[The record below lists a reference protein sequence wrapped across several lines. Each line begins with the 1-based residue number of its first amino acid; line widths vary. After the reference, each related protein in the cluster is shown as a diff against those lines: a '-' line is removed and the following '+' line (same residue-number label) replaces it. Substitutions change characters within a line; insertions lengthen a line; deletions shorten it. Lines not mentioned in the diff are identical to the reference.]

1 MQVYMI
7 RKITFLTLFLWLMTV
22 TFPVIAQ
29 QKTDTT
35 YTFRFVPQKDM
46 FYVPW
51 NGNDTELAR
60 LLECIENSK
69 ATIFDGKLPLLVD
82 GYCNSL
88 GGEAENLATAKIRAN
103 RVKSELITRA
113 KIKEENFITH
123 NHATGGD
130 FVIVRLTVPAKET
143 AAMEAEARRRAEA
156 ERLETETR
164 AEQERRAEE
173 QRKAEEARLAA
184 EPTVA
189 GRRER
194 QKAEAEKDALQNALA
209 GTLSDIKITNDYH
222 LSLRANLLRWATLT
236 PDLGV
241 EWRICPSWGIAVN
254 GSWTSWTWSDK
265 DRRYALWEV
274 APEIR
279 YYMGEKKAWYL
290 GAMFKAG
297 QFNYKLSETG
307 KQGDL
312 MGGGITAGY
321 QLRLNKALTLD
332 FNLGLGYLNADF
344 EKYEVIDGVRV
355 RRGNETK
362 DWWGPINAGVT
373 LVWKLF

>member
-1 MQVYMI
+1 MS

-35 YTFRFVPQKDM
+35 YTFRFVSQKDM

-69 ATIFDGKLPLLVD
+69 ATILDGKLPLLVD

-189 GRRER
+189 GQRER

-236 PDLGV
+236 PDLGL

-297 QFNYKLSETG
+297 QFNYKISETG

>member
-1 MQVYMI
+1 MSKRI
-7 RKITFLTLFLWLMTV
+7 LFFILFSWLASAA
-22 TFPVIAQ
+22 FPAFAQ
-29 QKTDTT
+29 QKTDTV

-60 LLECIENSK
+60 LLECIENNK
-69 ATIFDGKLPLLVD
+69 TTILDGKLPLLVD

-88 GGEAENLATAKIRAN
+88 GSEAEDLATAKIRAN

-113 KIKEENFITH
+113 EIKEENFITR

-130 FVIVRLTVPAKET
+130 FVTVRLTVPVKET
-143 AAMEAEARRRAEA
+143 AATDAEARRKAET
-156 ERLETETR
+156 ERLEAEKR
-164 AEQERRAEE
+164 AEQERLAEE

-184 EPTVA
+184 E
-189 GRRER
+189 
-194 QKAEAEKDALQNALA
+194 KAEAEKTAQQNTLA
-209 GTLSDIKITNDYH
+209 DTPSETKITTDYH

-236 PDLGV
+236 PDLGL

-254 GSWTSWTWSDK
+254 GSWTSWSWRDK

-274 APEIR
+274 APEVR

-321 QLRLNKALTLD
+321 QLRLNKALDLD

-362 DWWGPINAGVT
+362 DWCGPINAGVT

>member
-1 MQVYMI
+1 MS

-29 QKTDTT
+29 QKADTT
-35 YTFRFVPQKDM
+35 CIFRFVPQKDM

-51 NGNDTELAR
+51 KGNDTELAR
-60 LLECIENSK
+60 LLEYIENNK
-69 ATIFDGKLPLLVD
+69 ATILDGKLPLLVD
-82 GYCNSL
+82 GYCKSQ
-88 GGEAENLATAKIRAN
+88 GSKAENLATAKIRAN
-103 RVKSELITRA
+103 RVKSELIIRA

-123 NHATGGD
+123 NHATEGD
-130 FVIVRLTVPAKET
+130 FVTVRLTVPVKET
-143 AAMEAEARRRAEA
+143 AVTDAEA
-156 ERLETETR
+156 
-164 AEQERRAEE
+164 
-173 QRKAEEARLAA
+173 EARLAA

-194 QKAEAEKDALQNALA
+194 QKAEAEKTAQQN
-209 GTLSDIKITNDYH
+209 TLTDTPSETKITNDHH

-236 PDLGV
+236 PDLGL

-254 GSWTSWTWSDK
+254 GSWTSWSWSDK

-274 APEIR
+274 APEVR

-290 GAMFKAG
+290 GAMFKTG

-321 QLRLNKALTLD
+321 QLRLNKALDLD
-332 FNLGLGYLNADF
+332 FNLGLGYLNVDF

-362 DWWGPINAGVT
+362 DWYGPINAGVT

>member
-1 MQVYMI
+1 MS

-123 NHATGGD
+123 NHATEGD
-130 FVIVRLTVPAKET
+130 FVTVRLTVPVKET
-143 AAMEAEARRRAEA
+143 AVTDAEAEARRKAEA
-156 ERLETETR
+156 ERLETEKR
-164 AEQERRAEE
+164 AEQERLAEE

-184 EPTVA
+184 E
-189 GRRER
+189 
-194 QKAEAEKDALQNALA
+194 KAEAEKTAQQNTLA
-209 GTLSDIKITNDYH
+209 DTPSETKITNDHH

-236 PDLGV
+236 PDLGL

-254 GSWTSWTWSDK
+254 GSWTSWSWSDK
-265 DRRYALWEV
+265 DHRYALWEV
-274 APEIR
+274 APEVR

-355 RRGNETK
+355 RCGNETK
-362 DWWGPINAGVT
+362 NWCGPINAGVT

>member
-1 MQVYMI
+1 MSRRI
-7 RKITFLTLFLWLMTV
+7 HFLTLFLWLMTA
-22 TFPVIAQ
+22 TIPVIAQ
-29 QKTDTT
+29 QKADTT

-60 LLECIENSK
+60 LLGCIENYK
-69 ATIFDGKLPLLVD
+69 ATILDGKLPLLVD

-88 GGEAENLATAKIRAN
+88 GSEARNLATAKTRAN

-123 NHATGGD
+123 NHATEGD

-143 AAMEAEARRRAEA
+143 AAMDAEAEARRRAEA
-156 ERLETETR
+156 ERLETEKR

-194 QKAEAEKDALQNALA
+194 QKAEAEKAAQQN
-209 GTLSDIKITNDYH
+209 TLTYTPSETKITNDYH
-222 LSLRANLLRWATLT
+222 LSLRANLFRWATLT
-236 PDLGV
+236 PDLGL
-241 EWRICPSWGIAVN
+241 EWRICPSCGIAVN
-254 GSWTSWTWSDK
+254 GSWTSWSWSDK

-321 QLRLNKALTLD
+321 QLRLNKALALD

-362 DWWGPINAGVT
+362 DWYGPINAGVT

>member
-1 MQVYMI
+1 MS

-35 YTFRFVPQKDM
+35 YTFRFIPQKDM

-60 LLECIENSK
+60 LLECIENNK
-69 ATIFDGKLPLLVD
+69 TTILDGKLPLLVD

-88 GGEAENLATAKIRAN
+88 GSEAENLATAKIRAN

-143 AAMEAEARRRAEA
+143 AAMDAEARRRAEA
-156 ERLETETR
+156 EHLETGTR

-184 EPTVA
+184 E
-189 GRRER
+189 
-194 QKAEAEKDALQNALA
+194 KAEAEKAAQQNTLA
-209 GTLSDIKITNDYH
+209 DTPSETKTPTDYH
-222 LSLRANLLRWATLT
+222 FSLRANLLRWTTLT
-236 PDLGV
+236 PDLGL

-254 GSWTSWTWSDK
+254 GSWTSWSWSDK

-274 APEIR
+274 APEVR

-321 QLRLNKALTLD
+321 HLRLNKALDLD

-344 EKYEVIDGVRV
+344 EKYEVIDDVRV

>member
-1 MQVYMI
+1 MS

-29 QKTDTT
+29 QKADTT
-35 YTFRFVPQKDM
+35 CIFRFVPQKDM

-60 LLECIENSK
+60 LLEYIENNK
-69 ATIFDGKLPLLVD
+69 ATILDGKLPLLVD
-82 GYCNSL
+82 GYCKSQ
-88 GGEAENLATAKIRAN
+88 GSKAENLATAKIRAN
-103 RVKSELITRA
+103 RVKSELIIRA

-123 NHATGGD
+123 NHATEGD
-130 FVIVRLTVPAKET
+130 FVTVRLTVPVKET
-143 AAMEAEARRRAEA
+143 AVTDAEA
-156 ERLETETR
+156 
-164 AEQERRAEE
+164 
-173 QRKAEEARLAA
+173 EARLAA

-194 QKAEAEKDALQNALA
+194 QKAEAAAQQNTLA
-209 GTLSDIKITNDYH
+209 DTPSETKITTDYH

-236 PDLGV
+236 PDLGL

-254 GSWTSWTWSDK
+254 GSWTSLSWSDK

-274 APEIR
+274 TPEVR
-279 YYMGEKKAWYL
+279 YYMGEKKIWYL
-290 GAMFKAG
+290 GAMFKTG

-332 FNLGLGYLNADF
+332 FNLGLGYLNVDF

-355 RRGNETK
+355 RRSNETK
-362 DWWGPINAGVT
+362 DWYGPINAGVT

>member
-1 MQVYMI
+1 MS
-7 RKITFLTLFLWLMTV
+7 RKITFLTLFLLLMTV

-60 LLECIENSK
+60 LLECIENNK
-69 ATIFDGKLPLLVD
+69 ATILDGKMPLLVD

-88 GGEAENLATAKIRAN
+88 GGEAKNLATAKIRAN

-143 AAMEAEARRRAEA
+143 AAMDAEAEARRRAEA

-164 AEQERRAEE
+164 AEE

-184 EPTVA
+184 E
-189 GRRER
+189 
-194 QKAEAEKDALQNALA
+194 KAEAEKTAQQNTLA
-209 GTLSDIKITNDYH
+209 DTPSETKITTDYH

-236 PDLGV
+236 PDLGL

-254 GSWTSWTWSDK
+254 GSWTSWSWSDK

-274 APEIR
+274 APEVR

-321 QLRLNKALTLD
+321 QLRLNKALDLD
-332 FNLGLGYLNADF
+332 FNLGLGYLNVDF
-344 EKYEVIDGVRV
+344 EKYEVIDDVRV

-362 DWWGPINAGVT
+362 DWYGPINAGVT

>member
-1 MQVYMI
+1 MS

-35 YTFRFVPQKDM
+35 YTFRFVSQKDM

-69 ATIFDGKLPLLVD
+69 ATILDGKMPLLVD

-130 FVIVRLTVPAKET
+130 FVIVRLTVPVKET
-143 AAMEAEARRRAEA
+143 AATDAEARRKAET
-156 ERLETETR
+156 ERLEAEKR
-164 AEQERRAEE
+164 AEQERLAEE

-194 QKAEAEKDALQNALA
+194 QKAEAEKTAQQNTLA
-209 GTLSDIKITNDYH
+209 GTPSETKITTDYH

-236 PDLGV
+236 PDLGL

-254 GSWTSWTWSDK
+254 GSWTSWSWNDK

-321 QLRLNKALTLD
+321 QLRLNKALALD

-355 RRGNETK
+355 RRGNKTK

>member
-1 MQVYMI
+1 MS

-88 GGEAENLATAKIRAN
+88 GGEDENLATAKIRAN

-143 AAMEAEARRRAEA
+143 AAMDAEAEAR
-156 ERLETETR
+156 
-164 AEQERRAEE
+164 
-173 QRKAEEARLAA
+173 RKAEEARLAA
-184 EPTVA
+184 E
-189 GRRER
+189 
-194 QKAEAEKDALQNALA
+194 KAEAEKAALQNTLA
-209 GTLSDIKITNDYH
+209 GTPSETKITNDYH

-236 PDLGV
+236 PDLGL

-254 GSWTSWTWSDK
+254 GSWTSWSWNDK

-321 QLRLNKALTLD
+321 QLRLNKALALD

-355 RRGNETK
+355 RCGNETK
-362 DWWGPINAGVT
+362 NWCGPINAGVT

>member
-1 MQVYMI
+1 MS

-29 QKTDTT
+29 QKADTT

-60 LLECIENSK
+60 LLECIENNK
-69 ATIFDGKLPLLVD
+69 ATILDGKLPLLVD

-88 GGEAENLATAKIRAN
+88 GSEAENLATAKIRAN

-143 AAMEAEARRRAEA
+143 AAMDAEAEARRRAEA

-184 EPTVA
+184 E
-189 GRRER
+189 
-194 QKAEAEKDALQNALA
+194 KAEAEKAAQQNTLA
-209 GTLSDIKITNDYH
+209 DTPSETKITTDYH

-274 APEIR
+274 APEVR

-321 QLRLNKALTLD
+321 QLRLNKALALD

-362 DWWGPINAGVT
+362 DWCGPINAGVT

>member
-1 MQVYMI
+1 MS

-35 YTFRFVPQKDM
+35 YTFRFVSQKDM

-130 FVIVRLTVPAKET
+130 FVIVRLTVPVKET
-143 AAMEAEARRRAEA
+143 AATDAEAEARRRAEA

-194 QKAEAEKDALQNALA
+194 QKAEAEKAALQNTLA
-209 GTLSDIKITNDYH
+209 GTPSETKITNDYH

-236 PDLGV
+236 PDLGL
-241 EWRICPSWGIAVN
+241 EWRICPSCGIAVN

-297 QFNYKLSETG
+297 QFNYKISETG

-321 QLRLNKALTLD
+321 QLRLNKALALD

>member
-1 MQVYMI
+1 MS
-7 RKITFLTLFLWLMTV
+7 RKITFLTLFLWLMMV

-29 QKTDTT
+29 QKADTT

-60 LLECIENSK
+60 LLECIENNK
-69 ATIFDGKLPLLVD
+69 ATILDGKLPLLVD

-88 GGEAENLATAKIRAN
+88 GSEAENLATAKIRAN
-103 RVKSELITRA
+103 RVKSELITRT
-113 KIKEENFITH
+113 KIKEENFITR
-123 NHATGGD
+123 NHVTEGD
-130 FVIVRLTVPAKET
+130 FVTVRLTVPVKGT
-143 AAMEAEARRRAEA
+143 AVTDAEEEARRKAEA
-156 ERLETETR
+156 ERLETEKC
-164 AEQERRAEE
+164 AEQERLAEE
-173 QRKAEEARLAA
+173 QRKAEEEARLAA
-184 EPTVA
+184 E
-189 GRRER
+189 
-194 QKAEAEKDALQNALA
+194 KAEAEKTAQQNTLA
-209 GTLSDIKITNDYH
+209 DTLSETKITTDYH

-236 PDLGV
+236 PDLGL

-254 GSWTSWTWSDK
+254 GSWTSWSWSDK

-274 APEIR
+274 APEVR

-297 QFNYKLSETG
+297 QFNYKFSETG

-312 MGGGITAGY
+312 MGGCITAGY
-321 QLRLNKALTLD
+321 QLRLNKALALD

>member
-1 MQVYMI
+1 MS

-29 QKTDTT
+29 QKADTT

-60 LLECIENSK
+60 LLECIENNK
-69 ATIFDGKLPLLVD
+69 TTILDGKLPLLVD

-88 GGEAENLATAKIRAN
+88 GSEAENLATAKIRAN

-143 AAMEAEARRRAEA
+143 AAMDAEAEARRRAEA

-184 EPTVA
+184 E
-189 GRRER
+189 
-194 QKAEAEKDALQNALA
+194 KAEAEKAAQQNKLVD
-209 GTLSDIKITNDYH
+209 TPSETKITNDYH
-222 LSLRANLLRWATLT
+222 FSLRANLLRWATLT

-265 DRRYALWEV
+265 DHRYALWEV
-274 APEIR
+274 APEVR

-321 QLRLNKALTLD
+321 QLRLNKALALD

-362 DWWGPINAGVT
+362 DWCGPINAGVT

>member
-1 MQVYMI
+1 MS

-29 QKTDTT
+29 QKADTT
-35 YTFRFVPQKDM
+35 CIFRFVPQKDM

-51 NGNDTELAR
+51 KGNDTELAR
-60 LLECIENSK
+60 LLEYIENNK
-69 ATIFDGKLPLLVD
+69 ATILDGKLPLLVD
-82 GYCNSL
+82 GYCKSQ
-88 GGEAENLATAKIRAN
+88 GSKAENLATAKIRAN
-103 RVKSELITRA
+103 RVKSELIIRA

-123 NHATGGD
+123 NHATEGD
-130 FVIVRLTVPAKET
+130 FVTVRLTVPVKET
-143 AAMEAEARRRAEA
+143 AVTDAEA
-156 ERLETETR
+156 
-164 AEQERRAEE
+164 
-173 QRKAEEARLAA
+173 EARLAA

-194 QKAEAEKDALQNALA
+194 QKAEAAAQQNTLA
-209 GTLSDIKITNDYH
+209 GTPSETKLTTDYH
-222 LSLRANLLRWATLT
+222 LSLRANLMRWATLT
-236 PDLGV
+236 PDLGL

-254 GSWTSWTWSDK
+254 GSWTSWSWSDK

-274 APEIR
+274 TPEVR

-290 GAMFKAG
+290 GAMFKTG

-321 QLRLNKALTLD
+321 QLRLNKALDLD
-332 FNLGLGYLNADF
+332 FNLGLGYLNVDF

-362 DWWGPINAGVT
+362 DWYGPINAGVT

>member
-1 MQVYMI
+1 MS

-35 YTFRFVPQKDM
+35 YTFRFVSQKDM

-143 AAMEAEARRRAEA
+143 AATDAEARRKAET
-156 ERLETETR
+156 ERLEAETR

-194 QKAEAEKDALQNALA
+194 QKAEAEKAALQNTLA
-209 GTLSDIKITNDYH
+209 GTPSETKITNDYY

-254 GSWTSWTWSDK
+254 GSWTSWSWNDK

-274 APEIR
+274 APEVR

-290 GAMFKAG
+290 GAMFKTG

-321 QLRLNKALTLD
+321 QLRLNKALALD

-344 EKYEVIDGVRV
+344 EKYEVIDGVHV

>member
-1 MQVYMI
+1 MS

-51 NGNDTELAR
+51 NGNDTELTR
-60 LLECIENSK
+60 LLECIENNK
-69 ATIFDGKLPLLVD
+69 TTILDGKLPLLVD
-82 GYCNSL
+82 GYCNSQ

-103 RVKSELITRA
+103 RVKSELIIRA

-123 NHATGGD
+123 NHATEGD
-130 FVIVRLTVPAKET
+130 FVTVRLTVPVKET
-143 AAMEAEARRRAEA
+143 AVTDAEAEARRKAEA
-156 ERLETETR
+156 ERLAAEKR

-194 QKAEAEKDALQNALA
+194 QKAEAEKAALQNTLA
-209 GTLSDIKITNDYH
+209 GTPSETKITNDYH

-236 PDLGV
+236 PDLGL

-274 APEIR
+274 APEVR

-321 QLRLNKALTLD
+321 QLLLNKALTLD

-355 RRGNETK
+355 RCGNETK
-362 DWWGPINAGVT
+362 NWCGPINAGVT

>member
-1 MQVYMI
+1 MS

-35 YTFRFVPQKDM
+35 YTFRFVSQKDM

-130 FVIVRLTVPAKET
+130 FVIVRLTVPVKET
-143 AAMEAEARRRAEA
+143 AATDAEAEARRRAET
-156 ERLETETR
+156 ERLEAEKR

-194 QKAEAEKDALQNALA
+194 QKAEAEKAALQNTLA
-209 GTLSDIKITNDYH
+209 GTPSETKITNDYH

-236 PDLGV
+236 PDLGL

-274 APEIR
+274 APEVR

-297 QFNYKLSETG
+297 QFNYKISETG

-312 MGGGITAGY
+312 MGGGITTGY

-355 RRGNETK
+355 RCGNETK
-362 DWWGPINAGVT
+362 NWCGPINAGVT

>member
-1 MQVYMI
+1 MS
-7 RKITFLTLFLWLMTV
+7 RRITFLTLFLWLMTV

-29 QKTDTT
+29 QKADST

-60 LLECIENSK
+60 LLECIENNK
-69 ATIFDGKLPLLVD
+69 ATILDGKLPLLVD
-82 GYCNSL
+82 GYCNSP
-88 GGEAENLATAKIRAN
+88 GGEAEKLATAKIRAN

-113 KIKEENFITH
+113 EIREENFITR
-123 NHATGGD
+123 NHATEGD
-130 FVIVRLTVPAKET
+130 FVTVRLTVPVKET
-143 AAMEAEARRRAEA
+143 SVTDAEAQVLREAEAA
-156 ERLETETR
+156 RLETEKR
-164 AEQERRAEE
+164 AEQERLAEEERLAQEQRLAEE
-173 QRKAEEARLAA
+173 QHKAEEARLAA
-184 EPTVA
+184 E
-189 GRRER
+189 
-194 QKAEAEKDALQNALA
+194 KAEAGKSAQQNKL
-209 GTLSDIKITNDYH
+209 TDTPSETKITTDYH

-236 PDLGV
+236 PDLGL

-254 GSWTSWTWSDK
+254 GSWTSWSWSDK
-265 DRRYALWEV
+265 GRRYALWEV
-274 APEIR
+274 APEVR
-279 YYMGEKKAWYL
+279 YYMGEKKAFYL

-307 KQGDL
+307 RQGDL

-321 QLRLNKALTLD
+321 QLRLNKALDLD
-332 FNLGLGYLNADF
+332 FNLGLGYLNADY

-355 RRGNETK
+355 RRGNGTK
-362 DWWGPINAGVT
+362 HWYGPINAGVT

>member
-1 MQVYMI
+1 MS

-35 YTFRFVPQKDM
+35 YTFRFVSQKDM

-123 NHATGGD
+123 NHATEGD
-130 FVIVRLTVPAKET
+130 FVTVRLTVPVKET
-143 AAMEAEARRRAEA
+143 AVTDAEAEARRKAEA
-156 ERLETETR
+156 ERLETEKR
-164 AEQERRAEE
+164 AEQERLAEE

-194 QKAEAEKDALQNALA
+194 QKAEAEKTAQQNTLA
-209 GTLSDIKITNDYH
+209 DTPSETKITTDYH

-236 PDLGV
+236 PDLGL

-254 GSWTSWTWSDK
+254 GSWTSWSWSDK

-297 QFNYKLSETG
+297 QFNYKISETG

-312 MGGGITAGY
+312 MGGGITTGY

-332 FNLGLGYLNADF
+332 FNLGMGYLNADF

-355 RRGNETK
+355 RCGNETK
-362 DWWGPINAGVT
+362 NWCGPINAGVT

>member
-1 MQVYMI
+1 MS

-60 LLECIENSK
+60 LLKCIENSK

-130 FVIVRLTVPAKET
+130 FVIVRLTVPVKGT
-143 AAMEAEARRRAEA
+143 AAMDAEARRKAET
-156 ERLETETR
+156 ERLEAEKR
-164 AEQERRAEE
+164 AEQERLAEE

-194 QKAEAEKDALQNALA
+194 QKAEAEKTAQQNTLA
-209 GTLSDIKITNDYH
+209 DTPSETKITTDYH

-236 PDLGV
+236 PDLGL

-254 GSWTSWTWSDK
+254 GSWTSWSWSDK

-312 MGGGITAGY
+312 MGGGITTGY

-332 FNLGLGYLNADF
+332 FNLGMGYLNADF

-362 DWWGPINAGVT
+362 DWCGPINAGVT

>member
-1 MQVYMI
+1 MS

-60 LLECIENSK
+60 LLECIENNK
-69 ATIFDGKLPLLVD
+69 ATILDGKLPLLVD
-82 GYCNSL
+82 GYCNSQSS
-88 GGEAENLATAKIRAN
+88 EVKNLATAKIRAN

-130 FVIVRLTVPAKET
+130 FVTVRLTVPVKET
-143 AAMEAEARRRAEA
+143 AVTDAEAEARRKAET
-156 ERLETETR
+156 ERLETEKH
-164 AEQERRAEE
+164 AEQERLAEE

-194 QKAEAEKDALQNALA
+194 QKAEAAAQQNTLA
-209 GTLSDIKITNDYH
+209 DTPSGTKITTDYH

-236 PDLGV
+236 PDLGL

-254 GSWTSWTWSDK
+254 GSWTSWSWSDK

-274 APEIR
+274 APEVR

-290 GAMFKAG
+290 GALFKAG
-297 QFNYKLSETG
+297 QFNYKISETG

-312 MGGGITAGY
+312 MGGGITTGY
-321 QLRLNKALTLD
+321 QLRLNKALDLD

-355 RRGNETK
+355 RCGNETK
-362 DWWGPINAGVT
+362 NWCGPINAGVT

>member
-1 MQVYMI
+1 MS
-7 RKITFLTLFLWLMTV
+7 RKITFLTLFLWLMTL

-29 QKTDTT
+29 QKADTT
-35 YTFRFVPQKDM
+35 YTFRFVTQKDM

-60 LLECIENSK
+60 LLECIENNK
-69 ATIFDGKLPLLVD
+69 AIILDGKMPLLVD

-103 RVKSELITRA
+103 RVKSELIIRA

-143 AAMEAEARRRAEA
+143 AAMDAEAEARRRAEA
-156 ERLETETR
+156 ERLEIETR

-184 EPTVA
+184 E
-189 GRRER
+189 
-194 QKAEAEKDALQNALA
+194 KAEAEKAALQNTLA
-209 GTLSDIKITNDYH
+209 GTPSETKITNDYH

-236 PDLGV
+236 PDLGL

-274 APEIR
+274 APEVR

-321 QLRLNKALTLD
+321 QLRLNKALALD

-362 DWWGPINAGVT
+362 DWCGPINAGVT

>member
-1 MQVYMI
+1 MS
-7 RKITFLTLFLWLMTV
+7 RKITFLTLFLWLMAV
-22 TFPVIAQ
+22 PFPVIAQ
-29 QKTDTT
+29 QKADTT
-35 YTFRFVPQKDM
+35 CIFRFVPQKDM

-51 NGNDTELAR
+51 KGNDTELAR
-60 LLECIENSK
+60 LLEYIENNK
-69 ATIFDGKLPLLVD
+69 ATILDGKLPLLVD
-82 GYCNSL
+82 GYCNSQSS
-88 GGEAENLATAKIRAN
+88 EVKNLATAKIRAN
-103 RVKSELITRA
+103 RVKSELIIRA

-123 NHATGGD
+123 NHATEGD
-130 FVIVRLTVPAKET
+130 FVTVRLTVPVKET
-143 AAMEAEARRRAEA
+143 AVTDAEAEARRKAEA
-156 ERLETETR
+156 ERLETEKR
-164 AEQERRAEE
+164 AEQERLAEE

-194 QKAEAEKDALQNALA
+194 QKAEAAAQQNTLTDTPS
-209 GTLSDIKITNDYH
+209 GTKITNDYH
-222 LSLRANLLRWATLT
+222 LSLRANLLRWTTLT
-236 PDLGV
+236 PDLGL

-254 GSWTSWTWSDK
+254 GSWTSWSWSDK

-274 APEIR
+274 APEVR

-321 QLRLNKALTLD
+321 QLRLNKALDLD

-344 EKYEVIDGVRV
+344 EKYEVIDDVRV

-362 DWWGPINAGVT
+362 DWYGPINAGVT

>member
-1 MQVYMI
+1 MN

-29 QKTDTT
+29 QKADTT
-35 YTFRFVPQKDM
+35 YTFRSVPQKDM

-51 NGNDTELAR
+51 IGNDTE
-60 LLECIENSK
+60 I
-69 ATIFDGKLPLLVD
+69 
-82 GYCNSL
+82 
-88 GGEAENLATAKIRAN
+88 
-103 RVKSELITRA
+103 
-113 KIKEENFITH
+113 
-123 NHATGGD
+123 
-130 FVIVRLTVPAKET
+130 
-143 AAMEAEARRRAEA
+143 
-156 ERLETETR
+156 
-164 AEQERRAEE
+164 
-173 QRKAEEARLAA
+173 
-184 EPTVA
+184 
-189 GRRER
+189 
-194 QKAEAEKDALQNALA
+194 
-209 GTLSDIKITNDYH
+209 
-222 LSLRANLLRWATLT
+222 SLRANLLRWATLT

-254 GSWTSWTWSDK
+254 GSWTSWSWNDK

-274 APEIR
+274 APEVR

-321 QLRLNKALTLD
+321 QLRLNKALALD

-344 EKYEVIDGVRV
+344 EKYEVIDDVRV

>member
-1 MQVYMI
+1 MS

-123 NHATGGD
+123 NHATEGD
-130 FVIVRLTVPAKET
+130 FVTVRLTVPAKET
-143 AAMEAEARRRAEA
+143 AVTDAEA
-156 ERLETETR
+156 
-164 AEQERRAEE
+164 
-173 QRKAEEARLAA
+173 EARLAA

-194 QKAEAEKDALQNALA
+194 QKAEAEKTAQQNTLA
-209 GTLSDIKITNDYH
+209 DTPSETKITNDYH

-236 PDLGV
+236 PDLGL

-254 GSWTSWTWSDK
+254 GSWTSLSWSDK

-274 APEIR
+274 TPEIR
-279 YYMGEKKAWYL
+279 YYMGEKKIWYL
-290 GAMFKAG
+290 GAMFKTG

-332 FNLGLGYLNADF
+332 FNLGLGYLNVDF

-355 RRGNETK
+355 RRSNETK
-362 DWWGPINAGVT
+362 DWYGPINAGVT